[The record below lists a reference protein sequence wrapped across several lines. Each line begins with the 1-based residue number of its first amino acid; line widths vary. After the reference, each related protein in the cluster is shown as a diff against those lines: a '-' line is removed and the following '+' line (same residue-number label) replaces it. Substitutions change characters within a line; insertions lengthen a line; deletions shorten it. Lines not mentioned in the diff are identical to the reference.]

1 MVPQGGVSV
10 KKIKFEIIA
19 PSPVFTSYGL
29 GENTPRSKSGWENIF
44 FKVKNTHFPH
54 YTCKMAN
61 LSNIYDVSFRLE
73 KLT

>member
-29 GENTPRSKSGWENIF
+29 GENTPRSKSGLENIF
-44 FKVKNTHFPH
+44 F
-54 YTCKMAN
+54 
-61 LSNIYDVSFRLE
+61 SGE
-73 KLT
+73 KCTFFSLYMQNGPFEQHL